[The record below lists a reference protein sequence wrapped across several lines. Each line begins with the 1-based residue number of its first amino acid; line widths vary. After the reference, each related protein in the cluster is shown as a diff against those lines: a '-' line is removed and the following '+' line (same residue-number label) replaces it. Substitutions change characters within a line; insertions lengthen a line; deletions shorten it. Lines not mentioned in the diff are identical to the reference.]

1 MADGATLDESGD
13 ISLRDTQSKVEDT
26 LANLGWRRRLEDDPK
41 AMRLYLQTVLGEL
54 LEPLSSESL
63 IRERSQERP
72 EPAVEDITKG

>member
-1 MADGATLDESGD
+1 
-13 ISLRDTQSKVEDT
+13 
-26 LANLGWRRRLEDDPK
+26 
-41 AMRLYLQTVLGEL
+41 MRLYLQTVLGEL